1 MDDGR
6 DGRSGEQG
14 IETDYLV
21 VGAGAVGMAFVDA
34 LIDDPA
40 VDVVMVDRRAA
51 PGGHWLDAYPF
62 VQLHQPSANYGVSS
76 TPLGFDRVD
85 DDGPNRGFYELA
97 GAAEICGYFDGVM
110 RHRLLPSGRV
120 RFFPMHEHVAQGH
133 LRSVLSGHET
143 HVTVRHRIVD
153 ATFLASRVPATDP
166 PPFEIADGVR
176 CIPVGDLVKVQAP
189 PAGFVIVGAGK
200 TAMDACTW
208 LLLQGT
214 PPEAITWIRPRDAW
228 LLNRVHFQ
236 PRLGAIGTF
245 EGVVHEVEALAASAT
260 VEEAY
265 DRLAEAGVMLRLD
278 PNVRP
283 SMVHGATVS
292 EAEIAGLRRIE
303 DVVRLGHVQRIE
315 LDRIVLE
322 DGAIPTTP
330 DHVHVHCAARGLPL
344 DPPRPIYA
352 DDAITL
358 QSVIRMSP
366 TLSAALT
373 GFVETTGRSTAEK
386 NRLLPPNPYSDTAFD
401 FLRAMLVSLN
411 TELGWR
417 DAPDVQAWLDETRL
431 NVLREL
437 PQTADPDRLRAL
449 QGRFLTS
456 VFPALARLHELAADV
471 TPAERGRLFEP
482 A

>member
-1 MDDGR
+1 MAA
-6 DGRSGEQG
+6 GEEL
-14 IETDYLV
+14 ETDYLV

-34 LIDDPA
+34 VIEDPTA
-40 VDVVMVDRRAA
+40 EVVMVDRRGAS
-51 PGGHWLDAYPF
+51 GGHWLDAYPF

-76 TPLGFDRVD
+76 TPLGVDRID

-97 GAAEICGYFDGVM
+97 GAAEICGYFDGVL

-120 RFFPMHEHVAQGH
+120 RFLPMTEHLGDGRI
-133 LRSVLSGHET
+133 RSRLSGQEAR
-143 HVTVRHRIVD
+143 VDARRRIVD

-166 PPFEIADGVR
+166 PPFEVADGAR
-176 CIPVGDLVKVQAP
+176 CIPVGELVKIDQP

-214 PPEAITWIRPRDAW
+214 PPDLITWIRPRDAW

-236 PRLGAIGTF
+236 PRTGAIGTF

-260 VEEAY
+260 VDEAY
-265 DRLAEAGVMLRLD
+265 DRLADAGVMLRLD
-278 PNVRP
+278 PTVRP
-283 SMVHGATVS
+283 TMVRGATVS
-292 EAEIAGLRRIE
+292 EAEVDGLRRIE
-303 DVVRLGHVQRIE
+303 NVVRLGHVQRIE
-315 LDRIVLE
+315 TDRIVLTE
-322 DGAIPTTP
+322 GTIPTTP
-330 DHVHVHCAARGLPL
+330 DHLHVHCAARGLPM
-344 DPPRPIYA
+344 DPPRPIFT
-352 DDAITL
+352 DDTITL

-373 GFVETTGRSTAEK
+373 GFVETTDRSTVEK
-386 NRLLPPNPYSDTAFD
+386 NRLLPPNPYSDTGFD
-401 FLRAMLVSLN
+401 FLRAMLVSLR
-411 TELGWR
+411 TEMGWR
-417 DAPDVQAWLDETRL
+417 DAPDVQAWLDQSRL

-437 PQTADPDRLRAL
+437 PETAEPERLRDL

-456 VFPALARLHELAADV
+456 VFPALERLQELAADV
-471 TPAERGRLFEP
+471 TPAERERFYEP

>member
-1 MDDGR
+1 MSAR
-6 DGRSGEQG
+6 AE

-40 VDVVMVDRRAA
+40 VDVVMVDRRGA

-76 TPLGFDRVD
+76 TPLGYDRVD
-85 DDGPNRGFYELA
+85 EDGPNRGFYELA

-120 RFFPMHEHVAQGH
+120 RFLPMSEHLGQGRI
-133 LRSVLSGHET
+133 RSTLTGAET
-143 HVTVRHRIVD
+143 QVTARRRVVD

-166 PPFEIADGVR
+166 PPFDVAEGAR
-176 CIPVGDLVKVQAP
+176 CIPVGDLVKVDEP
-189 PAGFVIVGAGK
+189 PAGFVIIGAGK

-214 PPEAITWIRPRDAW
+214 SPDAITWIRPRDAW

-236 PRLGAIGTF
+236 PRASVIGTF
-245 EGVVHEVEALAASAT
+245 EGVVHEVEALAASASI
-260 VEEAY
+260 EEAY

-278 PNVRP
+278 PDVRP
-283 SMVHGATVS
+283 TMVRGATVS
-292 EAEIAGLRRIE
+292 RAEVEGLRLIQ
-303 DVVRLGHVQRIE
+303 DVVRLGHVRRIE
-315 LDRIVLE
+315 ADRILLE

-330 DHVHVHCAARGLPL
+330 DHVHVHCAAPGLPL
-344 DPPRPIYA
+344 HPPQPIFR
-352 DDAITL
+352 DDGITL

-373 GFVETTGRSTAEK
+373 GFVETTDRSTVEK
-386 NRLLPPNPYSDTAFD
+386 NRLLPPNPYSDTGFD
-401 FLRAMLVSLN
+401 FLRAMLVSLR

-417 DAPDVQAWLDETRL
+417 DAPDLQAWLDQSRL
-431 NVLREL
+431 NVMREL
-437 PQTADPDRLRAL
+437 PATAEPERLREL
-449 QGRFLTS
+449 QGRFFTA
-456 VFPALARLHELAADV
+456 VEPALTKLHELAADV
-471 TPAERGRLFEP
+471 TPAERERLFEP